1 MKSIVREAFLEGA
14 QLRQQCADSLS
25 DSIERAADILVAAH
39 RAGGKSIIFG
49 NGGSAADAQH
59 YAAELVGRFIRE
71 RAAMPAIA
79 LTCNTSTL
87 TAVGNDYG
95 YDMVFARQIEAFTQ
109 PGDAVIAIST
119 SGNSPNILKAM
130 ERARE
135 LGARVIGLTGRDGGG
150 MPERSDVCVVV
161 PHKMTARIQEIHITV
176 IHCWCDIIER
186 ECSDSQK

>member
-1 MKSIVREAFLEGA
+1 MKSHRLLRADAARIWTAARTLDGQIDLEGVW
-14 QLRQQCADSLS
+14 D
-25 DSIERAADILVAAH
+25 
-39 RAGGKSIIFG
+39 F
-49 NGGSAADAQH
+49 
-59 YAAELVGRFIRE
+59 
-71 RAAMPAIA
+71 
-79 LTCNTSTL
+79 STITPL
-87 TAVGNDYG
+87 
-95 YDMVFARQIEAFTQ
+95 
-109 PGDAVIAIST
+109 
-119 SGNSPNILKAM
+119 